1 MTGERFK
8 TRDFGN
14 VFRLIYSEKQ
24 CTRQQISAKLGIS
37 LPTVT
42 HNLNLLEESGLIY
55 NAGAQQATGGRK
67 AHMFQCIANARLA
80 LGIDIT
86 RHHLSLVLIN
96 MNLDILCKKRFRCTF
111 EDSHAYFEN
120 LRNEI
125 EQLLSESQTDPGK
138 LLGIGISMPVI
149 INRDQK
155 SISYATVIN
164 LSGNIYERMASHIP
178 YPFLLFND
186 ANSAGLAE
194 SWFSDS
200 SETIT
205 YLFLGSSVG
214 GAYMT
219 GRQIQN
225 GANRRAGE
233 FGHMCIVPG
242 GAPCYCGQKG
252 CLDAYCSAKVLSDF
266 TDENL
271 GVFFE
276 ELKKGDNPGY
286 IKIFSQYMDHLAIA
300 VKNLRMCYDSDIVLG
315 GSVGPYMADYIE
327 EFRKKVSSLNPFE
340 QNGDYVRV
348 CHYQT
353 EAAAVGAAIYYINE
367 FIEDL

>member
-205 YLFLGSSVG
+205 YLFSRQFG
-214 GAYMT
+214 GRSLYDRKT
-219 GRQIQN
+219 DPKRRQSKSGRIWPYVHRS
-225 GANRRAGE
+225 GRRT
-233 FGHMCIVPG
+233 
-242 GAPCYCGQKG
+242 
-252 CLDAYCSAKVLSDF
+252 LL
-266 TDENL
+266 
-271 GVFFE
+271 
-276 ELKKGDNPGY
+276 
-286 IKIFSQYMDHLAIA
+286 
-300 VKNLRMCYDSDIVLG
+300 LRAERMSGRLLFRK
-315 GSVGPYMADYIE
+315 GSV
-327 EFRKKVSSLNPFE
+327 
-340 QNGDYVRV
+340 
-348 CHYQT
+348 
-353 EAAAVGAAIYYINE
+353 
-367 FIEDL
+367 